1 VRAKPLWNYH
11 RGIYTESLY
20 PGAFIDDKSIK
31 CILSAMNNLEGIS
44 CNYLETR
51 WLNTSFSKSII
62 NFLLTFYFITF
73 PSGRNNIVFKIIWS
87 LFLSRKMSYLIICL
101 CLFQGWLWLTKVSG
115 IFIWRLLGYLGT
127 LVLVW
132 VCLWIFLYWS
142 YILFR
147 SSQIHEGQR
156 VSCI

>member
-1 VRAKPLWNYH
+1 MWNYH

-20 PGAFIDDKSIK
+20 PGACVDDKSIK
-31 CILSAMNNLEGIS
+31 CILPAMNKLEGTS
-44 CNYLETR
+44 CKYLETR

-62 NFLLTFYFITF
+62 YFLLTFYFITF
-73 PSGRNNIVFKIIWS
+73 PSGRNNSFQNYLKFIFKQRNE
-87 LFLSRKMSYLIICL
+87 LSDNISTCFKDE
-101 CLFQGWLWLTKVSG
+101 LWLTKVLG